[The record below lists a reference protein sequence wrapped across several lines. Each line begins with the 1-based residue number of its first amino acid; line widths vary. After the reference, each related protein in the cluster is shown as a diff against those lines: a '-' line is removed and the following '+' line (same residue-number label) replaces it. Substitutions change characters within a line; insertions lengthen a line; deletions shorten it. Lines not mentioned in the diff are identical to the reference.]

1 MSVLRLEAA
10 RKSFGGLVAVDGVD
24 LDLAHGEVHALIG
37 PNGAGKTTLVNLISG
52 ELALDAGR
60 LTLGTTDATR
70 LSAAARSRLGLG
82 RSFQTPRLFASM
94 TVQEHVLM
102 GVLAARRLGW
112 GLLRDP
118 ARDPAVL
125 DASRAALGRVGLTDL
140 EAHPVASLAHG
151 QKRRVELATIL
162 VSRPGILLLDE
173 PLAGMGAEES
183 AALTRLLAG
192 LRREHA
198 ILLIEHDM
206 DAVWALADRL
216 SVLVEGR
223 LVATGPP
230 EEVRR
235 DPIVRAAYLGDAP
248 AHA

>member
-140 EAHPVASLAHG
+140 QAHPVASLAHG

-162 VSRPGILLLDE
+162 AACPRILLLDE